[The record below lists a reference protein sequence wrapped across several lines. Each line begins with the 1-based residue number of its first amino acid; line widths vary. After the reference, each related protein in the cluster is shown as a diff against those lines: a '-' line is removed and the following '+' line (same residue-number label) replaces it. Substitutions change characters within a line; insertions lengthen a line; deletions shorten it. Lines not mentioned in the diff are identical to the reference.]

1 LGGIACVCTLSELV
15 DQHTTEDVGLDIRF
29 RVVSL
34 RGVEIFEGIDSE
46 VQELVMERKGNEM
59 KPIRSL

>member
-1 LGGIACVCTLSELV
+1 MSEFV
-15 DQHTTEDVGLDIRF
+15 DQHTAEDVGLDIRF

-46 VQELVMERKGNEM
+46 VQERVMKRRVVK
-59 KPIRSL
+59 